1 MPRRNRNASPRGGHN
16 GRAAKHDR
24 LNRQK
29 PRNRKRAAKWQHIQ
43 RQTGH
48 QP

>member
-1 MPRRNRNASPRGGHN
+1 MPRRNNNAAPRGGHN
-16 GRAAKHDR
+16 GRAQRHDR

-29 PRNRKRAAKWQHIQ
+29 PRNRKRAQKWQDIQ
-43 RQTGH
+43 RRMGQ